1 MDGLQVFA
9 EFMLLIAILSLIILM
24 FKRGDKDPSL
34 RFCAMFVIGYDL
46 VRNIE
51 WESMSIIDMVT
62 LVLVILTAVFGIIDR
77 IIAFRSWRKN
87 RG

>member
-1 MDGLQVFA
+1 MDGLHAFA
-9 EFMLLIAILSLIILM
+9 EFMLFIAILGLMILM

-34 RFCAMFVIGYDL
+34 RFCAMFVVGYDL
-46 VRNIE
+46 IRNIE
-51 WESMSIIDMVT
+51 WESMSIIDMGT

-77 IIAFRSWRKN
+77 IIAFWKWKKN

>member
-9 EFMLLIAILSLIILM
+9 EFMLFIAILSLIILM

-46 VRNIE
+46 IRNIE

>member
-1 MDGLQVFA
+1 MDGLHVFA
-9 EFMLLIAILSLIILM
+9 EFMLFIAILSLMILM

-46 VRNIE
+46 IRNIE

-77 IIAFRSWRKN
+77 IIALRSWKKN

>member
-9 EFMLLIAILSLIILM
+9 EFMLFIAILSLIILM

>member
-1 MDGLQVFA
+1 MDGLHVFA
-9 EFMLLIAILSLIILM
+9 EFMLFIAILSLMILM

-46 VRNIE
+46 IRNIE